1 MDRVADHRA
10 VLDRLMREQER
21 LTNRSPVPGVETV
34 LVADPERGQ
43 YLLKDVGWRDRKRV
57 NDTYLHVR
65 LRDGKVWV
73 EEDGTEEGIAN
84 ELVRAGVPRED
95 IVLGFQPP
103 DRRHLSDFAV
113 A

>member
-1 MDRVADHRA
+1 MDRVADYRA
-10 VLDRLMREQER
+10 VVDRLMREQER
-21 LTNRSPVPGVETV
+21 LTNRTPVPGVEV
-34 LVADPERGQ
+34 VSIADHERGQ

-65 LRDGKVWV
+65 VKDGKVWV

-84 ELVRAGVPRED
+84 ELVRAGVPKED
-95 IVLGFQPP
+95 IVLAFLHP
-103 DRRHLSDFAV
+103 DERRFSDFAV